1 MTVMNRRA
9 HAVLQT
15 TASYYGLRSPH
26 ICKRCSSRDADSD
39 ILAGHCQHC
48 TDVLVNQSRQ
58 SCEPQIP
65 KTRVIR
71 KFFYPTAE
79 RSEL

>member
-1 MTVMNRRA
+1 MTAINNRTR
-9 HAVLQT
+9 AVLHT
-15 TASYYGLRSPH
+15 TASYFGLRSPY
-26 ICKRCSSRDADSD
+26 ICNRCNFRNANRD

-65 KTRVIR
+65 KTQVIR